1 MTSEL
6 LIDWLTAVYNNMKK
20 KNRRILLIVDN
31 CSAHPDMQISNIKLV
46 FLPPN
51 TISKLQSCDAGIK
64 KLLWH
69 ILIKMD
75 ECSIASKIAKT
86 VTILDAIVWIKTV
99 WDTLQASTI
108 QKCFGKCGFIV
119 NTESIIP
126 AGEDGM
132 EDMPAQLE
140 KLLNGTTLEQQA
152 EMENNLET
160 SNGNQESDQEK
171 EILMKSKADMKSKE
185 ANSDS
190 DAST

>member
-6 LIDWLTAVYNNMKK
+6 LIDWLTAVNNNMKK

-31 CSAHPDMQISNIKLV
+31 CSVHIQDVQMNNIILV

-51 TISKLQSCDAGIK
+51 TTSKLQPCDAGIIQAVKMNYRK

-75 ECSIASKIAKT
+75 ECSTASEIATT
-86 VTILDAIVWIKTV
+86 VTILDAIIWIKTV

-108 QKCFGKCGFIV
+108 QKCFGKCGFTV

-132 EDMPAQLE
+132 EDMPPQWR
-140 KLLNGTTLEQQA
+140 NF
-152 EMENNLET
+152 
-160 SNGNQESDQEK
+160 
-171 EILMKSKADMKSKE
+171 
-185 ANSDS
+185 
-190 DAST
+190 